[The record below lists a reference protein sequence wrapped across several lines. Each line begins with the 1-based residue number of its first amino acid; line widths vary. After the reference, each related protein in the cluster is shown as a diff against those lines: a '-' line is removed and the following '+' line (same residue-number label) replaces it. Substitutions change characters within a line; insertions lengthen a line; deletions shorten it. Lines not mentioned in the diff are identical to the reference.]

1 MRLLPNTRNRRRVL
15 RKKLDVL
22 KEPCVNQATKKQV
35 YICLCSS
42 LHFYVEVIVRLHH
55 RVSVS
60 NSDVAIEVTATAPS
74 SQAPASGK
82 ICQRR
87 KDRRAFPL
95 RVKNSDPAMCLDL
108 IDDMY
113 EHYFNLEVRSNY
125 LVHTQF

>member
-55 RVSVS
+55 REFLFQILTLRSKLQQPRQARRLQQVGKFVSGEKTV
-60 NSDVAIEVTATAPS
+60 
-74 SQAPASGK
+74 
-82 ICQRR
+82 
-87 KDRRAFPL
+87 
-95 RVKNSDPAMCLDL
+95 
-108 IDDMY
+108 
-113 EHYFNLEVRSNY
+113 
-125 LVHTQF
+125 VHFHFE